1 MQVSAHKDAV
11 SLFERCTKGGE
22 DPKLKDWAGKT
33 LPTLQ
38 HHLEMAQDM
47 KEPEVRKL
55 FVAFGRPPKGAAFFD
70 QPDNNCKRLR
80 QISFARMA
88 ARKLPRITALETS
101 ASVSGPKASSFS
113 LTVNSVSRSGSASP
127 SAIIPSRMAM
137 ASVVSIVMR
146 VVSMPEIKRLKII
159 VALTRI

>member
-101 ASVSGPKASSFS
+101 ASLSGSVRANACDFS
-113 LTVNSVSRSGSASP
+113 LTINSVSRSGSASP
-127 SAIIPSRMAM
+127 FAIIPSRWHW
-137 ASVVSIVMR
+137 SFRS
-146 VVSMPEIKRLKII
+146 S
-159 VALTRI
+159 